1 VKLAPARLSAF
12 LSAPDRTTRAA
23 LVYGGD
29 AGLVRERADRLARA
43 IVPDPKDAFRVA
55 DLAAAALS
63 ADPARLWDEAAA
75 LSLVGGRR
83 LVRVREAGD
92 GVGALF
98 ERFLR
103 DLPPGDSFLVVEGGE
118 LAARSSLRRAFE
130 SAAAAVAIAC
140 YADGRRE
147 LEALARE
154 VLGAHKVTASGE
166 AVAYLATHLGGDRLL
181 SRGELEKLALY
192 AGDGGTV
199 GLEEVRASIGDS
211 AALDLDDIVLAAAEG
226 DAAQVERALERAFQE
241 GEMPVTIIRAAM
253 RHFQR
258 LNLLAARLAQGM
270 SEDDALRSL
279 RPPLFFRVQDRVRR
293 QLRLWPERRTTQAL
307 TVLLEAEINCKRT
320 GLPADAICRDALL
333 RLARL
338 AAAAARR
345 G

>member
-1 VKLAPARLSAF
+1 MKLAPARLAAF
-12 LSAPDRTTRAA
+12 LAAPDPTMRAA

-43 IVPDPKDAFRVA
+43 IVADPKDAFRVA
-55 DLAAAALS
+55 DLAATALS

-83 LVRVREAGD
+83 LVRVREASD

-103 DLPPGDSFLVVEGGE
+103 DLPPGDSVVVVEAGE

-166 AVAYLATHLGGDRLL
+166 AMAYLATHLGSDRLL

-192 AGDGGTV
+192 AGDGSAV

-226 DAAQVERALERAFQE
+226 DVAQVERALERAFQE
-241 GEMPVTIIRAAM
+241 GEMPVTVIRAAM

-258 LNLLAARLAQGM
+258 LSLLAARLAQGM
-270 SEDDALRSL
+270 SEEDALRSL

-293 QLRLWPERRTTQAL
+293 QLRLWPESRVTKAL
-307 TVLLEAEINCKRT
+307 TVLLEAEINAKRT

-333 RLARL
+333 RLSRL

>member
-1 VKLAPARLSAF
+1 MKLAPARLAAF
-12 LSAPDRTTRAA
+12 LATPDRATRAA

-29 AGLVRERADRLARA
+29 AGLVRERADRLAQA
-43 IVPDPKDAFRVA
+43 IVPDLKDAFRVA
-55 DLAAAALS
+55 DLSAAALA
-63 ADPARLWDEAAA
+63 ADPARLWDEAAS

-83 LVRVREAGD
+83 LVRVRDAGD

-98 ERFLR
+98 DRFLR
-103 DLPPGDSFLVVEGGE
+103 DLPPGDSVVVVEAGE

-130 SAAAAVAIAC
+130 SATAGVAIAC

-147 LEALARE
+147 LEALTRE
-154 VLGAHKVTASGE
+154 VLGAHKVAASGE
-166 AVAYLATHLGGDRLL
+166 AVGYLATHLGGDRLL
-181 SRGELEKLALY
+181 SRSELEKLALY

-241 GEMPVTIIRAAM
+241 GEMPVTVIRAAM

-258 LNLLAARLAQGM
+258 LSLLAARLAQGM
-270 SEDDALRSL
+270 SEEEALRSL

-293 QLRLWPERRTTQAL
+293 QLRSWPEHRTTQAL
-307 TVLLEAEINCKRT
+307 TVLLEAEINTKRT

-338 AAAAARR
+338 AAAASRR

>member
-1 VKLAPARLSAF
+1 MKLAPARLAAF
-12 LSAPDRTTRAA
+12 LAAPDPTMRAA

-43 IVPDPKDAFRVA
+43 IVADPKDAFRVA
-55 DLAAAALS
+55 DLAATALS

-83 LVRVREAGD
+83 LVRVREASD

-103 DLPPGDSFLVVEGGE
+103 DLPPGDSVVVVEAGE

-166 AVAYLATHLGGDRLL
+166 AMAYLATHLGSDRLL

-192 AGDGGTV
+192 AGDGSAV

-226 DAAQVERALERAFQE
+226 DVAQVERALERAFQE
-241 GEMPVTIIRAAM
+241 GEMPVTVIRAAM

-258 LNLLAARLAQGM
+258 LSLLAARLAQGM
-270 SEDDALRSL
+270 SEEDALRSL

-293 QLRLWPERRTTQAL
+293 QLRLWPESRVTKAL
-307 TVLLEAEINCKRT
+307 TVLLEAEINAKRT

-338 AAAAARR
+338 AAARR

>member
-12 LSAPDRTTRAA
+12 LAAPDRTARAA

-55 DLAAAALS
+55 DLAATAL
-63 ADPARLWDEAAA
+63 AGDPARLWDEAAA

-83 LVRVREAGD
+83 LVRVRDAGD
-92 GVGALF
+92 SVGTLF
-98 ERFLR
+98 DRFLG
-103 DLPPGDSFLVVEGGE
+103 DLPPGDSFVLVEGGE

-199 GLEEVRASIGDS
+199 GLEEARASIGDS

-241 GEMPVTIIRAAM
+241 GEMPVTVIRAAM

-258 LNLLAARLAQGM
+258 LSLLAARLAQGM

-293 QLRLWPERRTTQAL
+293 QLRLWPEQRTTQAL
-307 TVLLEAEINCKRT
+307 TVLLEAEINAKRT

-338 AAAAARR
+338 AASRR

>member
-1 VKLAPARLSAF
+1 VKLAPARLASF
-12 LSAPDRTTRAA
+12 LAAPDRAARAA

-29 AGLVRERADRLARA
+29 AGLVRERADRLAHA
-43 IVPDPKDAFRVA
+43 IVPDPKDAFRAA
-55 DLAAAALS
+55 DLAATALS

-75 LSLVGGRR
+75 QSLVGGRR
-83 LVRVREAGD
+83 LVRVRDAGD

-103 DLPPGDSFLVVEGGE
+103 DLPPGDSFVVVEASE

-154 VLGAHKVTASGE
+154 VLGGHKVTASGE

-226 DAAQVERALERAFQE
+226 DAGQVERALERAFQE
-241 GEMPVTIIRAAM
+241 GEMPVTVIRAAM

-258 LNLLAARLAQGM
+258 LSLLAARLAQGM

-307 TVLLEAEINCKRT
+307 TALLEAEINAKRT

-333 RLARL
+333 RLARM
-338 AAAAARR
+338 AAPRR

>member
-1 VKLAPARLSAF
+1 VKLAPARLAAF
-12 LSAPDRTTRAA
+12 LAAPDRAARAA

-29 AGLVRERADRLARA
+29 AGLVRERADRLAHA

-55 DLAAAALS
+55 DLAATALS

-75 LSLVGGRR
+75 QNLVGGRR
-83 LVRVREAGD
+83 LLRVRDAGD

-98 ERFLR
+98 ERFLG
-103 DLPPGDSFLVVEGGE
+103 DLPSGDSFVVVEAGE

-130 SAAAAVAIAC
+130 SAAAGVAIAC

-154 VLGAHKVTASGE
+154 VLGGHKVTASGE

-199 GLEEVRASIGDS
+199 GLEEARASIGDS

-226 DAAQVERALERAFQE
+226 DAGQVERALERAFQE
-241 GEMPVTIIRAAM
+241 GEMPVTVIRAAM

-258 LNLLAARLAQGM
+258 LSLLAARLAQGM

-279 RPPLFFRVQDRVRR
+279 RPPLFFRMQDRVRR
-293 QLRLWPERRTTQAL
+293 QLRLWPRDRATQAL
-307 TVLLEAEINCKRT
+307 TVLLEAEINAKRT

-333 RLARL
+333 RLARM
-338 AAAAARR
+338 AAPRR

>member
-1 VKLAPARLSAF
+1 MKLAPARLAAF
-12 LSAPDRTTRAA
+12 LAAPDPTMRAA

-43 IVPDPKDAFRVA
+43 IVADPKDAFRVA
-55 DLAAAALS
+55 DLAATALS

-83 LVRVREAGD
+83 LVRVREASD

-103 DLPPGDSFLVVEGGE
+103 DLPPGDSVVVVEAGE

-166 AVAYLATHLGGDRLL
+166 AMAYLATHLGSDRLL

-192 AGDGGTV
+192 AGDGSAV

-226 DAAQVERALERAFQE
+226 DVAQVERALERAFQE
-241 GEMPVTIIRAAM
+241 GEMPVTVIRAAM

-258 LNLLAARLAQGM
+258 LSLLAARLAQGM
-270 SEDDALRSL
+270 SEEDALRSL

-293 QLRLWPERRTTQAL
+293 QIRLWPESHVTKAL
-307 TVLLEAEINCKRT
+307 TVLLEAEINAKRT

-338 AAAAARR
+338 AAARR